1 MTNETLQVWIIL
13 ILFAFIMIII
23 FELIRL
29 YLGYLGNLCERVPE
43 LTGFWLLTLIIE
55 TPLSLFLLIIVCVPI
70 DKSGFQIIYQIP
82 IQFALQL
89 IHFIFIFFENIFGLI
104 ALRVL
109 ARYQIARFH
118 YKQFDSYRDLN
129 DNAGAHDLD
138 WLYNLEKTKD
148 LNMKTQEF
156 QAISFQ
162 KGFFY
167 FKKFY

>member
-1 MTNETLQVWIIL
+1 
-13 ILFAFIMIII
+13 
-23 FELIRL
+23 
-29 YLGYLGNLCERVPE
+29 
-43 LTGFWLLTLIIE
+43 
-55 TPLSLFLLIIVCVPI
+55 VPI